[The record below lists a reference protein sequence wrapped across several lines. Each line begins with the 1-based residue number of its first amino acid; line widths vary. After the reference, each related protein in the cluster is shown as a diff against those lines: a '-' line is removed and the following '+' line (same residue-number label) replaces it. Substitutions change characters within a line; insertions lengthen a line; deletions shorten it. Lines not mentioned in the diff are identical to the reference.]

1 LTVTHSQRILVLV
14 LVKVLV
20 RVRRHSRRPR
30 YIAASP
36 SALINH
42 LLSRNLHL
50 LALRVSQHLGL
61 RPDSVLKHWATA
73 KISRGDGEGDDD
85 EVVCRA
91 IVDKFEKEG
100 EKGVSYADIAKKAW
114 EAGRSRLATMV
125 STFSTPTDRQRY
137 GSDKYLQLLDHEG
150 RAAEQVPLL
159 LQMKEDK
166 IALVKAIDSGDT
178 DLGEFS
184 LSLELPSRHLLIL
197 RSVQCASAPPRDSVS
212 RRLLPH
218 PRRLGVA
225 QLDPRGPAAAGL
237 CPRGRSTAAARLLL
251 PG

>member
-1 LTVTHSQRILVLV
+1 VTPFPRILVF
-14 LVKVLV
+14 VLV
-20 RVRRHSRRPR
+20 RVLIRVRWHSRWPR
-30 YIAASP
+30 YTVTSP

-85 EVVCRA
+85 EVICRA
-91 IVDKFEKEG
+91 IVGKFEKEG

-125 STFSTPTDRQRY
+125 SNFSSPPDPYRY
-137 GSDKYLQLLDHEG
+137 DSDQYLQLLDHEG
-150 RAAEQVPLL
+150 RAEEQVPLL

-178 DLGEFS
+178 DLGAFS
-184 LSLELPSRHLLIL
+184 PGFELASRH
-197 RSVQCASAPPRDSVS
+197 
-212 RRLLPH
+212 
-218 PRRLGVA
+218 
-225 QLDPRGPAAAGL
+225 
-237 CPRGRSTAAARLLL
+237 
-251 PG
+251 

>member
-1 LTVTHSQRILVLV
+1 MTPSHRNLVP
-14 LVKVLV
+14 V
-20 RVRRHSRRPR
+20 RARARVHRHSRRDR
-30 YIAASP
+30 YTATSP

-61 RPDSVLKHWATA
+61 RPDPVLKHWATA

-125 STFSTPTDRQRY
+125 ST
-137 GSDKYLQLLDHEG
+137 L
-150 RAAEQVPLL
+150 RAAGMHMVL
-159 LQMKEDK
+159 MG
-166 IALVKAIDSGDT
+166 ACSCSTTRVGRR
-178 DLGEFS
+178 
-184 LSLELPSRHLLIL
+184 SRSHC
-197 RSVQCASAPPRDSVS
+197 SS
-212 RRLLPH
+212 R
-218 PRRLGVA
+218 
-225 QLDPRGPAAAGL
+225 
-237 CPRGRSTAAARLLL
+237 
-251 PG
+251 